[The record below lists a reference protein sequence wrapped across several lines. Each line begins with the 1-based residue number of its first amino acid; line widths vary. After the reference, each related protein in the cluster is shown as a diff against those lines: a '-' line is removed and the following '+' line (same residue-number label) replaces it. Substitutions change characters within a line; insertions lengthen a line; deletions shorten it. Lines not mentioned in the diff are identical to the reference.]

1 MIFLS
6 FFLSITEQTMWCCN
20 CFYITALSFLCITS
34 TAASL
39 LITDR
44 KSPLIIRLLF
54 QYVFSQERQT
64 FVSSWRVNE
73 GSLGSG
79 PDVWQRKQFWRVW
92 WALVR
97 ILKHVICYKI
107 SAHWPRLYLTLHSW
121 VSVILLH
128 LYDYTSTSAQKL
140 RYIVLYIEFIL
151 GDSRGQMYKKLKSI
165 CTSHILQTLR
175 CVFPE
180 ITAAEI
186 LV

>member
-97 ILKHVICYKI
+97 ILKKCNLLQNLCPLASTLFDSSFLSFCDSSPSLWLHIHVGSKAEVH
-107 SAHWPRLYLTLHSW
+107 SSLYRVYSW
-121 VSVILLH
+121 RQQRPDV
-128 LYDYTSTSAQKL
+128 
-140 RYIVLYIEFIL
+140 
-151 GDSRGQMYKKLKSI
+151 
-165 CTSHILQTLR
+165 
-175 CVFPE
+175 
-180 ITAAEI
+180 
-186 LV
+186 

>member
-1 MIFLS
+1 MVLPIFVAIIDIWGEKKQYNDFSL
-6 FFLSITEQTMWCCN
+6 FFFVNNRTNYVMLQLFLHNIQRIFGIS
-20 CFYITALSFLCITS
+20 ALSFLCVTS

-44 KSPLIIRLLF
+44 KSPLIIHLLF

-97 ILKHVICYKI
+97 ILKKCNLLQNLCPLASTLFDSSFLSFCDSSPSLWLHIHVGLKAEVH
-107 SAHWPRLYLTLHSW
+107 SSLYRVYSW
-121 VSVILLH
+121 RQQRPDV
-128 LYDYTSTSAQKL
+128 
-140 RYIVLYIEFIL
+140 
-151 GDSRGQMYKKLKSI
+151 
-165 CTSHILQTLR
+165 
-175 CVFPE
+175 
-180 ITAAEI
+180 
-186 LV
+186 